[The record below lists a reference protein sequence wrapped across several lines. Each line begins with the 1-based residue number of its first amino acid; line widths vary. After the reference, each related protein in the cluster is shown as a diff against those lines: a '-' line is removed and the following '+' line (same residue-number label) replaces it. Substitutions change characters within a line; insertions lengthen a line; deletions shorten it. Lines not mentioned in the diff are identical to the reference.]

1 MSTEAAGGTI
11 GSQARV
17 ARPFYRLGNL
27 QPIIVQQVVGAT
39 LNFFLYSMHIAVNLD
54 SDFSLSLQIPLIN
67 YPHHQ
72 LAFWHLFKW
81 SPNLK
86 WNRFLSA
93 FQSLQNREKI
103 RCTFIHSNPVLFKP
117 GNTKRDFFMV
127 LLKKSL
133 YHCEF

>member
-54 SDFSLSLQIPLIN
+54 SDLVYRCKFHLIN

-72 LAFWHLFKW
+72 VAF
-81 SPNLK
+81 
-86 WNRFLSA
+86 
-93 FQSLQNREKI
+93 
-103 RCTFIHSNPVLFKP
+103 
-117 GNTKRDFFMV
+117 
-127 LLKKSL
+127 
-133 YHCEF
+133 